1 MKGAPVKKD
10 TEKEDKKNLQLYDND
25 WHQKAITGYI
35 GNNMFGGQNWDYTT
49 QWDTLDKR
57 DEKTGLLGT
66 SNRMAKLADMLEGY
80 GKSLEEGKYNFEGTA
95 FKDLN
100 DLKSRINDA
109 VTALRGGV
117 LD

>member
-1 MKGAPVKKD
+1 
-10 TEKEDKKNLQLYDND
+10 
-25 WHQKAITGYI
+25 
-35 GNNMFGGQNWDYTT
+35 
-49 QWDTLDKR
+49 
-57 DEKTGLLGT
+57 
-66 SNRMAKLADMLEGY
+66 MLEGY

-109 VTALRGGV
+109 VTALKGGV